1 MTKFI
6 LLSLQIY
13 SINIICVMHFCDR
26 SYKTIFLDGLLSSVI
41 TVTLQ
46 YLQWTQIVSDTRFTE
61 KNKVW
66 AKDVLFVM
74 NFKCA
79 PLRSL
84 RGDWLHLKIYLI
96 NQDKDNKDTEPK
108 EKMKVVKNGSGC
120 FFHHQFILN
129 TSLLLLAHW
138 TSSLLQIN
146 ISLFV
151 VL

>member
-96 NQDKDNKDTEPK
+96 NQDKDNKGYWTKRENEGC
-108 EKMKVVKNGSGC
+108 EKRQWLFLWSSN
-120 FFHHQFILN
+120 HLN

-138 TSSLLQIN
+138 TSSPLQIN

-151 VL
+151 VS